1 MLKVGFVCES
11 ACFSQVAKALG
22 KFFAGSLMV
31 CYAAGLESEEM
42 IQDATARFMH
52 DLYHIQMVEEDLSL
66 QSLPEFDLVVV
77 LGPAIALEGTKFVSL
92 EEWEFDTKV
101 PEDKLIEAIR
111 SIERKVLQL
120 AERIEAGELNE
131 AI

>member
-31 CYAAGLESEEM
+31 CYAAGLESDRM
-42 IQDATARFMH
+42 IQDATARLMH

-66 QSLPEFDLVVV
+66 QSLPELDLLVV

-101 PEDKLIEAIR
+101 PQDKLIEAIR

>member
-31 CYAAGLESEEM
+31 CYAAGLESDRM
-42 IQDATARFMH
+42 IQDATARLMH

-66 QSLPEFDLVVV
+66 QSLPELDLLVV

-92 EEWEFDTKV
+92 EEWEFDTKI

-120 AERIEAGELNE
+120 AERVEAGELNE

>member
-31 CYAAGLESEEM
+31 CYAAGLESDRM
-42 IQDATARFMH
+42 IQDATARLMH

-66 QSLPEFDLVVV
+66 QSLPELDLLVV

-92 EEWEFDTKV
+92 EEWDFDTKV
-101 PEDKLIEAIR
+101 PQDKLIEAIR